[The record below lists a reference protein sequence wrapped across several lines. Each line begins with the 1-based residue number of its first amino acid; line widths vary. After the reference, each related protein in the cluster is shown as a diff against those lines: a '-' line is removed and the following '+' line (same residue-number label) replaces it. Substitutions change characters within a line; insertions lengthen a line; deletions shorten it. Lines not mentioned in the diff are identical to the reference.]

1 MFSEIASDLMAVVKA
16 QKEYDKAEANY
27 MGDSWGYDSFDLTQ
41 ALNRATEEF
50 EKTLTK
56 IIDER
61 VKIALAKAK
70 P

>member
-1 MFSEIASDLMAVVKA
+1 MDNELASDLMAVVKA

-50 EKTLTK
+50 GKTLTK

-61 VKIALAKAK
+61 VEVALNKRA
-70 P
+70 